1 MCRFLHFM
9 VAAVAITACVPP
21 ASRGNVPVVERP
33 IAKGLTITLDEKG
46 VHTDKDGTM
55 RIAGRGGDA
64 FRILATTSIERH
76 PYPGEKLTAILSSGE
91 RIVKQA
97 PFTFDAVHGRA
108 KLDVPAPGTYRL
120 EIWANDR
127 FIVGNTFV
135 AASLPTLDGHRMFE
149 LHEQAGPQLLLTEQ
163 LTGQLTWQHWDTLE
177 TDSAFVAEWWLDG
190 KKQSAAGSKRSD
202 FQRETLRQVQIAD
215 QVDAL
220 GDQTAWRWTTE
231 NFNLPDVL
239 RDVPVKPG
247 HWELRVYRDDREPI
261 ALGFDVTYDGKVHG
275 AQKLATRTG
284 GIEVELTSAPASK
297 EATKALA
304 KLPRA
309 RFEPSKRFLL
319 AVTVPEVRAL
329 TRSEVLRGMRSQLNN
344 LQKQSGGGETA
355 LQFGGK
361 DESPAGVEARKLVT
375 AMQKMILA
383 LGEPWTNA
391 ERP

>member
-1 MCRFLHFM
+1 MCRVLHFM
-9 VAAVAITACVPP
+9 VAAAAITACVPA
-21 ASRGNVPVVERP
+21 ASRGTTPVQERT

-46 VHTDKDGTM
+46 VHTGKDGTM
-55 RIAGRGGDA
+55 RIAGRGADP
-64 FRILATTSIERH
+64 FHILATTSIERH
-76 PYPGEKLTAILSSGE
+76 PFPGEKLTAILSSGE

-108 KLDVPAPGTYRL
+108 KLEVPATGTYRL
-120 EIWANDR
+120 EIWSSDR

-135 AASLPTLDGHRMFE
+135 AASLPTLDGRRMFE

-163 LTGQLTWQHWDTLE
+163 LTGHLTWQHWDTLE

-190 KKQSAAGSKRSD
+190 KKYAAAGGKRSD

-215 QVDAL
+215 EVEAL

-239 RDVPVKPG
+239 RNVPVSPG
-247 HWELRVYRDDREPI
+247 HWELRVYRDDRAPI
-261 ALGFDVTYDGKVHG
+261 ALGFDVSGDGKVHG

-284 GIEVELTSAPASK
+284 GIEVDLMEAPVSK
-297 EATKALA
+297 DATRALA
-304 KLPRA
+304 KLPRS

-319 AVTVPEVRAL
+319 AVTVPEIRAL
-329 TRSEVLRGMRSQLNN
+329 TRSQILRGMRTQLNN
-344 LQKQSGGGETA
+344 LQRQSGGGEA
-355 LQFGGK
+355 SFQFGAK
-361 DESPAGVEARKLVT
+361 DDSPQAVEARKLVES
-375 AMQKMILA
+375 MRKLILSV
-383 LGEPWTNA
+383 GEPWTDA